1 MIFMNKLNL
10 PNIWGHGAIFAYSGL
25 EGECHFNESLVGT
38 LGEDGLNIKFR
49 NGDNAFLHI
58 DIEGLVNLFYDA
70 VLSDTISAS
79 ALYKDGSRH
88 GLDILFVSQNI
99 IAVRGKNVTAK
110 LVYIDD
116 VNKQTR
122 DNVTVYTGAKN
133 KFVLSSRTEN
143 GVTTS
148 VLCFGENAEELINTG
163 FSAEIE
169 EIKAKRLKFFAELP
183 HPDFKDAAEEMLY
196 YKCFSIMRS
205 MVYTPEQQISYLWTT
220 PDRFPHKAMWLWDT
234 AYHTVGMKHISTDL
248 AKQSIKAML
257 QFEHKNGFLPHMVM
271 PTWQSSV
278 TQPPTLSWAALEV
291 YKSCGDK
298 KFLEEVFE
306 PLCKYLQWDIDNRD
320 INGNGLPEW
329 QVDDDPLCRC
339 GESGMDNTPRF
350 DEAEEMDCVDFA
362 GFLANDMNCLAE
374 IAGIIGKEKEQKL
387 WYERF
392 EAIKKK
398 ANELLWDSEDNFYY
412 DRRVSDGKFHK
423 VKSAASFIL
432 LFAGVCSDEQA
443 KHMVEHLKNPREFG
457 TAFPIPTVSADD
469 KTYPT
474 KDMFRGTVWTN
485 FNYLTYLGL
494 KRYGFE
500 DEARELMDKTVE
512 IAKKWFLSDGVLYE
526 FYDSTDEVSPKRLSR
541 KDIALQ
547 PYMPEV
553 RSQAVRDFSWISSF
567 TADYIINRDK
577 NGRQ

>member
-1 MIFMNKLNL
+1 MNKLNL

-25 EGECHFNESLVGT
+25 EGECHCKESLVGT
-38 LGEDGLNIKFR
+38 LGEDGINIKFR
-49 NGDNAFLHI
+49 NGDNAFLYVGI
-58 DIEGLVNLFYDA
+58 DNLVNLFYDA
-70 VLSDTISAS
+70 VLSDTVSAE
-79 ALYKDGSRH
+79 ALYKNGEKH
-88 GLDILFVSQNI
+88 GFDMLFVSQNVI
-99 IAVRGKNVTAK
+99 VVRGSGVTAK

-116 VNKQTR
+116 VNAET
-122 DNVTVYTGAKN
+122 NENITVYTGKKN
-133 KFVLSSRTEN
+133 RFALSSRTEN
-143 GVTTS
+143 GITTC
-148 VLCFGENAEELINTG
+148 VLSFGDNAEALIDSG
-163 FSAEIE
+163 FNAD
-169 EIKAKRLKFFAELP
+169 IKKIKRARYNFFEKLP
-183 HPDFKDAAEEMLY
+183 YPKFKDAAEEMLY

-234 AYHTVGMKHISTDL
+234 AYHTVGMKHISTEL

-257 QFEHKNGFLPHMVM
+257 QFEHKDGFLPHMVT

-278 TQPPTLSWAALEV
+278 TQPPTLCWAALEL
-291 YKSCGDK
+291 YRFCGDK
-298 KFLEEVFE
+298 KFLEDVYE
-306 PLCKYLQWDIDNRD
+306 PLGKYLQWDIDNRD

-362 GFLANDMNCLAE
+362 GFLANDMNCLSE
-374 IAGIIGKEKEQKL
+374 IAGIIGNDEGQRL
-387 WYERF
+387 WKERF

-398 ANELLWDSEDNFYY
+398 ANELLWDDEDKFYY
-412 DRRVSDGKFHK
+412 DRRVCDGKFHK
-423 VKSAASFIL
+423 VKSAASYIL
-432 LFAGVCSDEQA
+432 LFAGVCDEEQA
-443 KHMVEHLKNPREFG
+443 KYMVEHLKNPREFG

-500 DEARELMDKTVE
+500 DEARALMDKTVE

-526 FYDSTDEVSPKRLSR
+526 FYDSTDEVSPRRLSR
-541 KDIALQ
+541 KDVVLQ
-547 PYMPEV
+547 PYMPEI
-553 RSQAVRDFSWISSF
+553 RAQAVRDFSWISSF
-567 TADYIINRDK
+567 TVDYIINRELKDE
-577 NGRQ
+577 